1 MFTEIVLSIFE
12 TGVNKSTKYFTYGA
26 FIALIFTLG
35 LMLTFAEFNIHL
47 LVMLLLSTGLL
58 IGLIWF
64 VEETERLRRAEANDD
79 KEIDVK
85 KES

>member
-58 IGLIWF
+58 IGLIWLVLF
-64 VEETERLRRAEANDD
+64 IIASCLRSCQYSAVYPN
-79 KEIDVK
+79 K
-85 KES
+85 